1 MEDSTSLLPGVPGA
15 VPGGVPG
22 GVFYPGKVHK
32 TSTHPGK
39 VRDQII
45 RAAPRGNA
53 DRKDMGVPPAADP

>member
-1 MEDSTSLLPGVPGA
+1 M
-15 VPGGVPG
+15 
-22 GVFYPGKVHK
+22 FYPGKVHK

-53 DRKDMGVPPAADP
+53 DRKDMGAPPAADP